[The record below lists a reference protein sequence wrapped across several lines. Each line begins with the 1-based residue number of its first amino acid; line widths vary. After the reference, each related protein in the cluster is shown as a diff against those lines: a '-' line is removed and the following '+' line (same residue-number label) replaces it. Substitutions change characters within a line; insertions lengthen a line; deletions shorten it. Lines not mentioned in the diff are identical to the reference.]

1 MGEGCARSPGIDG
14 VSDLRSIYVLAACLF
29 LVSGVEAQPY
39 PAKPVRL
46 IVPFAAGGS
55 TDLLARTLATRL
67 QDALGQ
73 SFIVDNR
80 PGAGSNI
87 GTELA
92 AKAAPDGY
100 TLLMGTNANAVN
112 NSLYTNLRFDFMRDF
127 APISKVCSFLFI
139 LSLHPSVPAHSVA
152 ELIDLAKKRPGE
164 LTFSSAG
171 VGTGS
176 HLAGELFNIM
186 AGVKLVHVPY
196 KGNAP
201 SVTDLL
207 GGQVSMS
214 FINAIVV
221 LPHLKSGKLRGIA
234 VTSAQRFSAMPELP
248 TIAESGLAGFEA
260 VGWNGLFAPAGTPR
274 EIIQRLNAETVRI
287 LKTPEIQ
294 EKLVAQGAIVEGTS
308 PEELERFLR
317 VDVERWA
324 RTVKASGAKAE

>member
-1 MGEGCARSPGIDG
+1 VKIPAA
-14 VSDLRSIYVLAACLF
+14 VTALVVALLAPALH
-29 LVSGVEAQPY
+29 AQPY
-39 PAKPVRL
+39 PSKPIRL

-55 TDLLARTLATRL
+55 TDLLARTLAAGL
-67 QDALGQ
+67 QESLGQ
-73 SFIVDNR
+73 TVLVDNR

-112 NSLYTNLRFDFMRDF
+112 HTLFSNLRFDFVRDF

-139 LSLHPSVPAHSVA
+139 LSLHPSVPANSVA
-152 ELIDLAKKRPGE
+152 ELIVLAKKRPGE

-186 AGVKLVHVPY
+186 ANVKLVHVPY

-207 GGQVSMS
+207 GAQVSMS

-221 LPHLKSGKLRGIA
+221 LPHLKSGKLRGLA
-234 VTSAQRFSAMPELP
+234 VTSAQRFSATPELP
-248 TIAESGLAGFEA
+248 TIGETLPGFEA
-260 VGWNGLFAPAGTPR
+260 AGWNGLFAPAGTPR
-274 EIIQRLNAETVRI
+274 EVIQRLNAETVRI
-287 LKTPEIQ
+287 LRNPEVQ
-294 EKLVAQGAIVEGTS
+294 EKLVAHGAIVEGS
-308 PEELERFLR
+308 SAEELERFLR
-317 VDVERWA
+317 VDIERWA
-324 RTVKASGAKAE
+324 KTIKASGAKAE

>member
-1 MGEGCARSPGIDG
+1 LKA
-14 VSDLRSIYVLAACLF
+14 IYLVATSLF
-29 LVSGVEAQPY
+29 FVFGVEAQTY

-55 TDLLARTLATRL
+55 TDLLARTLAPRL

-73 SFIVDNR
+73 PFIVDNR

-127 APISKVCSFLFI
+127 VPISKVCSFLFI
-139 LSLHPSVPAHSVA
+139 LSLHPSVPANSVA
-152 ELIDLAKKRPGE
+152 ELIELAKKRPGE

-221 LPHLKSGKLRGIA
+221 LPHLQSGKLRGIA

-248 TIAESGLAGFEA
+248 TIAESGLTGFEA

-274 EIIQRLNAETVRI
+274 EAIQRLNAETVRI
-287 LKTPEIQ
+287 LKSPEIQ

-324 RTVKASGAKAE
+324 KTVKASGAKAE

>member
-1 MGEGCARSPGIDG
+1 VKAFAF
-14 VSDLRSIYVLAACLF
+14 LALALF
-29 LVSGVEAQPY
+29 VAPLGAQPY
-39 PAKPVRL
+39 PAKPIRL

-55 TDLLARTLATRL
+55 TDLLGRTLASQL
-67 QDALGQ
+67 QESLGQ
-73 SFIVDNR
+73 PVIVDNR

-87 GTELA
+87 GTEFA

-112 NSLYTNLRFDFMRDF
+112 HTLFTNLRFDFVRDF

-139 LSLHPSVPAHSVA
+139 LSLHPSVPAGSVA
-152 ELIDLAKKRPGE
+152 ELIALAKKRPGE

-186 AGVKLVHVPY
+186 ANVKLVHVPY

-201 SVTDLL
+201 SLTDLL
-207 GGQVSMS
+207 GGQVSLS

-221 LPHLKSGKLRGIA
+221 LPHLKSGKLRGLA
-234 VTSAQRFSAMPELP
+234 VTSTQRFSAMPELP
-248 TIAESGLAGFEA
+248 TISESGLPGFEA
-260 VGWNGLFAPAGTPR
+260 VGWNGLFAPAGTPP
-274 EIIQRLNAETVRI
+274 EVIQRLNAETVRI
-287 LKTPEIQ
+287 LRNPEIQ

-308 PEELERFLR
+308 AAELEAFLR
-317 VDVERWA
+317 VDIERWA
-324 RTVKASGAKAE
+324 KTIKASGAKVE

>member
-1 MGEGCARSPGIDG
+1 VTIARLFAALTLTLIAPGLG
-14 VSDLRSIYVLAACLF
+14 
-29 LVSGVEAQPY
+29 AQSY
-39 PAKPVRL
+39 PAKPIRL

-55 TDLLARTLATRL
+55 TDLLARTLASNL
-67 QDALGQ
+67 QEALGQ
-73 SFIVDNR
+73 TVIVDNR

-87 GTELA
+87 GTEVV

-112 NSLYTNLRFDFMRDF
+112 NSLYANLRFDFVRDF

-139 LSLHPSVPAHSVA
+139 LSLHPSVPASSVA
-152 ELIDLAKKRPGE
+152 ELIALAKKRPGE

-186 AGVKLVHVPY
+186 AEVKLVHVPY

-221 LPHLKSGKLRGIA
+221 LPHLKSGKLRGVA
-234 VTSAQRFSAMPELP
+234 VTSAQRFSVTPELP
-248 TIAESGLAGFEA
+248 TISEAGLSGFEA
-260 VGWNGLFAPAGTPR
+260 VGWNGLFAPTGTPR
-274 EIIQRLNAETVRI
+274 EVIQRLNAETVRI
-287 LKTPEIQ
+287 LRIPEIR
-294 EKLVAQGAIVEGTS
+294 EKLMAQGAIVEGTS
-308 PEELERFLR
+308 PEELAAFLR

-324 RTVKASGAKAE
+324 KTIKASGAKAE

>member
-1 MGEGCARSPGIDG
+1 VKIKILVVVLLALLAPA
-14 VSDLRSIYVLAACLF
+14 VS
-29 LVSGVEAQPY
+29 AQSY
-39 PAKPVRL
+39 PAKAIRL

-55 TDLLARTLATRL
+55 TDLLARTLATQL

-73 SFIVDNR
+73 PIIVDNR

-87 GTELA
+87 GTEVV

-112 NSLYTNLRFDFMRDF
+112 NSLYTNLRFDFVRDF

-139 LSLHPSVPAHSVA
+139 LSLHPSVPATSVA
-152 ELIDLAKKRPGE
+152 ELIALAKKRPGE

-171 VGTGS
+171 IGTGS

-186 AGVKLVHVPY
+186 ADVKLVHVPY

-221 LPHLKSGKLRGIA
+221 LPHLKSGKLRGLA
-234 VTSAQRFSAMPELP
+234 VTSAQRFSVTPELP
-248 TIAESGLAGFEA
+248 TISEAGLTGFEA

-274 EIIQRLNAETVRI
+274 EVIQRINAETVRI
-287 LKTPEIQ
+287 LRKPDIR

-308 PEELERFLR
+308 PEELSAFLR

-324 RTVKASGAKAE
+324 KTVKASGAKAE

>member
-1 MGEGCARSPGIDG
+1 LGKTTKF
-14 VSDLRSIYVLAACLF
+14 LAILGTALMTTT
-29 LVSGVEAQPY
+29 LGAQPY
-39 PAKPVRL
+39 PSKPIRL

-55 TDLLARTLATRL
+55 TDLLGRTLATRL
-67 QDALGQ
+67 QEALGQ
-73 SFIVDNR
+73 PVLVDNR

-112 NSLYTNLRFDFMRDF
+112 QTLFSNLRFDFMRDF

-139 LSLHPSVPAHSVA
+139 LSLHPSVPANNVA
-152 ELIDLAKKRPGE
+152 ELIALAKKRPGE

-186 AGVKLVHVPY
+186 ADVKLVHVPY

-221 LPHLKSGKLRGIA
+221 LPHLKSGKLRGLA
-234 VTSAQRFSAMPELP
+234 VTSTQRFSATPELP
-248 TIAESGLAGFEA
+248 TIGETLPGFEA

-274 EIIQRLNAETVRI
+274 EIVQRLNQETVRI
-287 LKTPEIQ
+287 LRAPDVQ
-294 EKLVAQGAIVEGTS
+294 EKLVAQGAIVEGSST
-308 PEELERFLR
+308 EELATFLR

-324 RTVKASGAKAE
+324 KTIKAAGVKAE

>member
-1 MGEGCARSPGIDG
+1 MTPGLG
-14 VSDLRSIYVLAACLF
+14 
-29 LVSGVEAQPY
+29 AQPY
-39 PAKPVRL
+39 PGKPIRL

-55 TDLLARTLATRL
+55 TDLLARTLATNL

-73 SFIVDNR
+73 PIIVENR

-87 GTELA
+87 GTELV

-112 NSLYTNLRFDFMRDF
+112 HSLYANLRFDFLRDF
-127 APISKVCSFLFI
+127 VPISKVCSFLFI
-139 LSLHPSVPAHSVA
+139 LSLHPSVPAGSVA
-152 ELIDLAKKRPGE
+152 ELIALAKKRPGE

-186 AGVKLVHVPY
+186 ADVKLVHVPY

-221 LPHLKSGKLRGIA
+221 LPHLKSGKLRGLA
-234 VTSAQRFSAMPELP
+234 VSSAQRFSVTPELP
-248 TIAESGLAGFEA
+248 TISEAGLTGFEA

-274 EIIQRLNAETVRI
+274 EVIQRLNAETVRVLRI
-287 LKTPEIQ
+287 PEIR
-294 EKLVAQGAIVEGTS
+294 EKLLAQGALVEGTS
-308 PEELERFLR
+308 ADDLAAFLR

-324 RTVKASGAKAE
+324 KTIKASGAKAD

>member
-1 MGEGCARSPGIDG
+1 VTLAKF
-14 VSDLRSIYVLAACLF
+14 LAALAITLF
-29 LVSGVEAQPY
+29 TPALGAQPY

-55 TDLLARTLATRL
+55 TDLLARTLATKL
-67 QDALGQ
+67 QESLGQ
-73 SFIVDNR
+73 TVIVDNR
-80 PGAGSNI
+80 PGAGGNI
-87 GTELA
+87 GTEAA

-112 NSLYTNLRFDFMRDF
+112 HSLYTNLRFDFLRDF
-127 APISKVCSFLFI
+127 EPISKVCSFLFI
-139 LSLHPSVPAHSVA
+139 LSLHPSVPANSVA
-152 ELIDLAKKRPGE
+152 ELIALAKKRPGE

-186 AGVKLVHVPY
+186 ADVKLVHVPY

-207 GGQVSMS
+207 GGQVSLS

-221 LPHLKSGKLRGIA
+221 LPHLKSGKLRGLA
-234 VTSAQRFSAMPELP
+234 VSSLQRFPVMPEMP
-248 TIAESGLAGFEA
+248 TISEAGLPDFEA
-260 VGWNGLFAPAGTPR
+260 VGWNGLFAPSGTPR
-274 EIIQRLNAETVRI
+274 EVIQRLNAETVRI
-287 LKTPEIQ
+287 LKSPEIR

-308 PEELERFLR
+308 ADDLAAFLR
-317 VDVERWA
+317 VDVERWSK
-324 RTVKASGAKAE
+324 TIKASGAKAD

>member
-1 MGEGCARSPGIDG
+1 LKA
-14 VSDLRSIYVLAACLF
+14 IYVVAASLF
-29 LVSGVEAQPY
+29 FVFGVEAQTY

-55 TDLLARTLATRL
+55 TDLLARTLAPRL

-73 SFIVDNR
+73 PFIVDNR

-127 APISKVCSFLFI
+127 VPISKVCSFLFI
-139 LSLHPSVPAHSVA
+139 LSLHPSVPANSVA
-152 ELIDLAKKRPGE
+152 ELIELAKKRPGE

-248 TIAESGLAGFEA
+248 TIAESGLTGFEA

-274 EIIQRLNAETVRI
+274 EVIQRLNAETVRI
-287 LKTPEIQ
+287 LKSPEIQ

-324 RTVKASGAKAE
+324 KTVKASGAKAE

>member
-1 MGEGCARSPGIDG
+1 VTTR
-14 VSDLRSIYVLAACLF
+14 VFVLLWLAIIAPAA
-29 LVSGVEAQPY
+29 SAQPY
-39 PAKPVRL
+39 PAKPIRL

-55 TDLLARTLATRL
+55 TDLLARTLAAQM
-67 QDALGQ
+67 QDSLGQ
-73 SFIVDNR
+73 PVIVDNR

-100 TLLMGTNANAVN
+100 TLLLGTNANAVN
-112 NSLYTNLRFDFMRDF
+112 HTLFTNLRFDFVRDF
-127 APISKVCSFLFI
+127 VPISKVCSFLFI
-139 LSLHPSVPAHSVA
+139 LSLHPSVPATSVA
-152 ELIDLAKKRPGE
+152 ELIALARKRPGE

-186 AGVKLVHVPY
+186 ADVKLVHVPY

-221 LPHLKSGKLRGIA
+221 LPHLKSGKLRGVA

-248 TIAESGLAGFEA
+248 TISESGLTGFEA

-274 EIIQRLNAETVRI
+274 EIVRRLNEETVRI
-287 LKTPEIQ
+287 LRSPDIR
-294 EKLVAQGAIVEGTS
+294 EKLVAQGAIVEGSS
-308 PEELERFLR
+308 PAELEAFLR
-317 VDVERWA
+317 VDIERWA
-324 RTVKASGAKAE
+324 KTIKAAGVKAE

>member
-1 MGEGCARSPGIDG
+1 MIKA
-14 VSDLRSIYVLAACLF
+14 LAVLAIALF
-29 LVSGVEAQPY
+29 VPALGAQPY
-39 PAKPVRL
+39 PSKPVRL

-55 TDLLARTLATRL
+55 TDLLGRTLASKL
-67 QDALGQ
+67 QDSLGQ
-73 SFIVDNR
+73 TVIVDNR

-112 NSLYTNLRFDFMRDF
+112 HSLYSNLRFDFLRDF
-127 APISKVCSFLFI
+127 TPISKVCSFLFI
-139 LSLHPSVPAHSVA
+139 LSLHPSVPASSVA
-152 ELIDLAKKRPGE
+152 ELIALAKKRPGE

-221 LPHLKSGKLRGIA
+221 LPHLKSGKLRGLA
-234 VTSAQRFSAMPELP
+234 VSSAQRFSITPDLP
-248 TIAESGLAGFEA
+248 TISEAGLAGFEA

-274 EIIQRLNAETVRI
+274 EVIQRLNAETVRI
-287 LKTPEIQ
+287 LKNPEIQ
-294 EKLVAQGAIVEGTS
+294 EKLLVQGALVEGTS
-308 PEELERFLR
+308 ADELAAFLR

-324 RTVKASGAKAE
+324 RTIKASGAKAD

>member
-1 MGEGCARSPGIDG
+1 VNVARI
-14 VSDLRSIYVLAACLF
+14 LAVLALALF
-29 LVSGVEAQPY
+29 VPALGAQPY
-39 PAKPVRL
+39 PAKPIRMV
-46 IVPFAAGGS
+46 VPFAAGGS

-67 QDALGQ
+67 QESLGQ
-73 SFIVDNR
+73 TVIVDNR
-80 PGAGSNI
+80 PGAGGNI
-87 GTELA
+87 GTELV

-112 NSLYTNLRFDFMRDF
+112 HSFYTNLRFDFLRDF

-139 LSLHPSVPAHSVA
+139 LSLHPSVPASSVP
-152 ELIDLAKKRPGE
+152 ELIALAKKRPGE

-171 VGTGS
+171 VATGS

-186 AGVKLVHVPY
+186 ADVKLVHVPY

-207 GGQVSMS
+207 GGQVSLS

-221 LPHLKSGKLRGIA
+221 LPHLKSGKLRGLA
-234 VTSAQRFSAMPELP
+234 VSSAPRFSITPELP
-248 TIAESGLAGFEA
+248 TIGETLPGFEA

-274 EIIQRLNAETVRI
+274 EVIQRLNAETVRI
-287 LKTPEIQ
+287 LKTPDIH
-294 EKLVAQGAIVEGTS
+294 EKLLAQGAIVEGTS
-308 PEELERFLR
+308 ADEMAAFLR

-324 RTVKASGAKAE
+324 KTIKASGAKAD